1 MIDKAVKT
9 YLNLLNK
16 SGYGVNTVSQKKTI
30 LNNFIAYLNENG
42 ITELKD
48 IYGTVVENFYLYL
61 KEKKGFKEVTIKNY
75 RKRLKQFFIYLVKR
89 KKINEN
95 LFVKIE
101 GKKYLDEFEKYISDY
116 LRIKKF
122 EDTCYNTMKKIKLSL
137 NLFYG
142 FLTEREIIRH
152 SEVKKCDLK
161 DFIKYLVDLT
171 DKKGNPVY
179 KSTSVNRTLASLK
192 PYIRWLSK
200 KGVFVT
206 GFSSNLSYL
215 HKTQQLFRNIL
226 TRKELVALFS
236 IKATSL
242 YEFMMK
248 LIFIVQYASGLRIN
262 ELLSIKLG
270 NIDFENY
277 VLKIFETKTKKE
289 RTVQIGEVGAKYLK
303 VFIDEIRPKICYDWK
318 TSDLVFLSYHEGK
331 TLNCNTV
338 NRYLKSFCKKA
349 GITKLV
355 TCHCFRHSYGT
366 HLLENGLGIKEVS
379 DLMGHRDLTATEQ
392 YTRLS
397 PEKLRKTIN
406 FYHPLEMH
414 IERSQDEEKKNHV
427 ENE

>member
-1 MIDKAVKT
+1 MIKI
-9 YLNLLNK
+9 YLNLLDKN
-16 SGYGVNTVSQKKTI
+16 GYHINTVSSKRTI
-30 LNNFIAYLNENG
+30 LNNFIAYLNENS

-48 IYGTVVENFYLYL
+48 IYGIVVENFDLYL

-75 RKRLKQFFIYLVKR
+75 RKRLKQFFTYLVEI

-95 LFVKIE
+95 PFIKIK
-101 GKKYLDEFEKYISDY
+101 GKKYSDEFEKYIGDY
-116 LRIKKF
+116 LRIKEF
-122 EDTCYNTMKKIKLSL
+122 EDTCYNSMKKIKLSL
-137 NLFYG
+137 NLFYV

-152 SEVKKCDLK
+152 SEVKKGDLK

-179 KSTSVNRTLASLK
+179 KTASVNRMLASLK

-200 KGVFVT
+200 KSVFVT

-215 HKTQQLFRNIL
+215 RKTQQLSRNIL

-236 IKATSL
+236 IKATTL

-262 ELLSIKLG
+262 ELLSIELG
-270 NIDFENY
+270 DIDFDNY
-277 VLKIFETKTKKE
+277 TLKIFETKTKKE
-289 RTVQIGEVGAKYLK
+289 RTVQIGEIGAKYLK
-303 VFIDEIRPKICYDWK
+303 IFTHDIRPKICYDWK
-318 TSDLVFLSYHEGK
+318 TSNRVFLSYHEGK
-331 TLNCNTV
+331 NLNSNTV
-338 NRYLKSFCKKA
+338 NRYLKAFCKKA
-349 GITKLV
+349 DISKLV

-392 YTRLS
+392 YTRLN
-397 PEKLRKTIN
+397 PERLRKTIN
-406 FYHPLEMH
+406 FYHPLEK
-414 IERSQDEEKKNHV
+414 ENESHV
-427 ENE
+427 EN